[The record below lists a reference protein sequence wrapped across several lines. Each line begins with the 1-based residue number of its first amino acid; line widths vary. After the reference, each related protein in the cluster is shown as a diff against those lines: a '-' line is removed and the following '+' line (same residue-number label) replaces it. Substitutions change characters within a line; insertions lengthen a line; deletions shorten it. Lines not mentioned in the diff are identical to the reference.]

1 MSEVWTFARSS
12 WSFKASKR
20 VTGTSLPSAL
30 TALMIFYFGHQSHG
44 SCKRCLWSCDILQK
58 HHHSDVI
65 IGAFE
70 KQQVAINRKQQV
82 KQCWAFVPVCEPS
95 LKEPQR
101 WERARRTAFS
111 HQLEKAAFLRGS
123 SSSGK
128 AGRKKKKE
136 GRMTCQMPCC
146 LVYWHAQRAP
156 EGPLYCTVNQPKVWW
171 IIGLLHQSP
180 DNKLVMSRCLV
191 NIQSQQIIYM
201 K

>member
-1 MSEVWTFARSS
+1 MSLILWYFTKTSSLRCDNRGLWEAAGCHQQKAASETMLGLCASVWAQCEGATEVRKG
-12 WSFKASKR
+12 KADS
-20 VTGTSLPSAL
+20 V
-30 TALMIFYFGHQSHG
+30 
-44 SCKRCLWSCDILQK
+44 
-58 HHHSDVI
+58 
-65 IGAFE
+65 
-70 KQQVAINRKQQV
+70 
-82 KQCWAFVPVCEPS
+82 
-95 LKEPQR
+95 
-101 WERARRTAFS
+101 S

>member
-1 MSEVWTFARSS
+1 MSFILWYFTKTSS
-12 WSFKASKR
+12 LRCDNRGLWEAA
-20 VTGTSLPSAL
+20 GC
-30 TALMIFYFGHQSHG
+30 HQ
-44 SCKRCLWSCDILQK
+44 Q
-58 HHHSDVI
+58 
-65 IGAFE
+65 
-70 KQQVAINRKQQV
+70 
-82 KQCWAFVPVCEPS
+82 
-95 LKEPQR
+95 
-101 WERARRTAFS
+101 
-111 HQLEKAAFLRGS
+111 KAASETMLGLCASVWAQCEGATEVRK
-123 SSSGK
+123 GK
-128 AGRKKKKE
+128 ADSVFTPAGKGCIPPGFFIFRKGRAKKKKKE